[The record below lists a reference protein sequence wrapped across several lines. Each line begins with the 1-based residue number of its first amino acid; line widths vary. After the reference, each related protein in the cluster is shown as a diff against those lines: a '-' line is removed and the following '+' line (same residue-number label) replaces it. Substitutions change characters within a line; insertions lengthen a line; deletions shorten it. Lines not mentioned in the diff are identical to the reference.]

1 MTPEPVAARP
11 LSLGTQLI
19 NRLLERNG
27 IPERKRAAALEKA
40 VGLTYQQ
47 VRRRQLGET
56 TWTLEELRDVA
67 DYFGETLQSLVADS
81 TPGSSA
87 SAVLVTGSLRIPCS
101 VWLGDTPQLARPG
114 PLVATRRTA
123 GEWLIVPAGEAA
135 GVESY
140 EVKRLLIQ
148 ETARSARRVA
158 VLDDDRDLAQ
168 SIAQYMNEV
177 GLDATAFYTV
187 DALSKAVSSEPF
199 DGYVIDW
206 LISKQSARTVI
217 AEIRAQRSTC
227 PIVVLTGQMVL
238 GNVEESEL
246 SAVAATYRL
255 QYFEKPVRTSAIL
268 SALELGFDRRTIA

>member
-1 MTPEPVAARP
+1 MTTEPLAAHQP
-11 LSLGTQLI
+11 SLGPLLI

-27 IPERKRAAALEKA
+27 IPERRRASALEKA

>member
-1 MTPEPVAARP
+1 MTTEPLAAHQP
-11 LSLGTQLI
+11 SLGSLLI